1 MTTPH
6 YSLQPCHGWAEL
18 FPGSQPFC
26 QERWSL
32 PNSVISEWLLAQ
44 ASASLRQRGTGKLS
58 MGKKRHPIPYV
69 LQGWWWEG
77 GGGCVLRGRKPQAV
91 WVVVNSPRC
100 LWGRIGILEGKMGK
114 AGGWEGSPDPCLQQC
129 SSAKVYSWPIPWV
142 CWSSAS
148 VPPSADVPL
157 STHSL
162 VFLLAPSCRTGT
174 LALGCVTLWCVR
186 GH

>member
-1 MTTPH
+1 MNGDLSLIALFLSDSLHKPQHRSGREEQESSPWERRDTP
-6 YSLQPCHGWAEL
+6 YPTSCKGGDEQ
-18 FPGSQPFC
+18 
-26 QERWSL
+26 
-32 PNSVISEWLLAQ
+32 
-44 ASASLRQRGTGKLS
+44 
-58 MGKKRHPIPYV
+58 
-69 LQGWWWEG
+69 G
-77 GGGCVLRGRKPQAV
+77 GGGGVLRGRKPQAV
-91 WVVVNSPRC
+91 WVVVHSPRC
-100 LWGRIGILEGKMGK
+100 LWGRIGILEGKMGE